1 MNDERSNSEELRQ
14 RAISLLY
21 LLFIA
26 LVFIYVP
33 SDFLDSINDTNRSFE
48 KTAEELSQLK
58 KSKFIMFEKTG
69 FGVSFKNLTDSFKY
83 RLISGVSDSAFNR
96 IERLKDYL
104 IDETGG
110 LNKYGY
116 PAKSKE
122 FDLIDHLMLNSNR
135 ATNLKNWIIE
145 YKKEIRPFL
154 SEGQE
159 TILDSI
165 LVIKEEIQTSK
176 GKLIPWEKFYFK
188 KTPLS
193 VTQMMLSKFQSE
205 IRLVEYLVLD
215 KYERDFL
222 QDVFIKTGIAA
233 PIKDDEGL
241 AEGNSLILRK
251 NKPFY
256 RVGEEVEIQP
266 VIEGVSSDSIT
277 PNNITANY
285 KVGDLV
291 KVAEVSE
298 NGTIKFTPTISG
310 EYTVN
315 ADFKGQSSTSVG
327 ISVFNPKPVINREDL
342 EVLYLGIRNPLRI
355 ETDNLN
361 PNSLV
366 VKSDLGQIRKI
377 NDLYYAKF
385 DKKGEVTITVESNV
399 DGKTIHV
406 NSRKFYVK
414 DLPLPFATLNSL
426 RSGEILV
433 DNMKKQ
439 RKLFIES
446 DLYDTEDFYNVK
458 QFRLTRI
465 SGDRFEVNQLPRVNR
480 TANFGPST
488 IEMVNKADRGDLF
501 VFDEIV
507 VIGANGKEH
516 ELQALAFKVI

>member
-1 MNDERSNSEELRQ
+1 M
-14 RAISLLY
+14 Y

-48 KTAEELSQLK
+48 KTAEELSELK
-58 KSKFIMFEKTG
+58 ESKFIMFEKTG

-83 RLISGVSDSAFNR
+83 RLISGVSDTAFNR
-96 IERLKDYL
+96 IERLKNFL
-104 IDETGG
+104 IEETGG

-122 FDLIDHLMLNSNR
+122 FDIIDHLMLNSNR
-135 ATNLKNWIIE
+135 ASNLKSWIVE
-145 YKKEIRPFL
+145 YKKEIRPYL
-154 SEGQE
+154 SDGQE

-222 QDVFIKTGIAA
+222 KEVFIKSGIATA
-233 PIKDDEGL
+233 KNEEENIADGK
-241 AEGNSLILRK
+241 SLILRK
-251 NKPFY
+251 NKPYY
-256 RVGEEVEIQP
+256 RVGEEIEIEP
-266 VIEGVSSDSIT
+266 TIEGVPADSL
-277 PNNITANY
+277 NSKNLTANF
-285 KVGDLV
+285 KVGDFV
-291 KVAEVSE
+291 EEAQVGED
-298 NGTIKFTPTISG
+298 GTIKFTPKTSG

-315 ADFKGQSSTSVG
+315 ADFKGQSSTSVD

-355 ETDNLN
+355 EAENLDA
-361 PNSLV
+361 STLIV
-366 VKSDLGQIRKI
+366 SSDEGQIRKI

-385 DKKGEVTITVESNV
+385 SKVGEVTITVEADVN
-399 DGKTIHV
+399 GEKIHV
-406 NSRKFYVK
+406 NSRKFNIRE
-414 DLPLPFATLNSL
+414 LPLPYATLNSL
-426 RSGEILV
+426 RSGEIV
-433 DNMKKQ
+433 DANMKKQ

-446 DLYDTEDFYNVK
+446 DLYNTDDFYNVK

-488 IEMVNKADRGDLF
+488 IEMVNKAQKGDLF

-507 VIGANGKEH
+507 VIGANGKEY

>member
-1 MNDERSNSEELRQ
+1 MNEEKSNSEELRQ

-48 KTAEELSQLK
+48 KTAHELSDLRR
-58 KSKFIMFEKTG
+58 SKFIMFEKTG
-69 FGVSFKNLTDSFKY
+69 LGVSFKNLTDSFKY
-83 RLISGVSDSAFNR
+83 KLISGVSDTAFNR
-96 IERLKDYL
+96 IERLKKYL

-135 ATNLKNWIIE
+135 ASNLKNWIVE
-145 YKKEIRPFL
+145 YKKEISPYL
-154 SEGQE
+154 SDGQE
-159 TILDSI
+159 SVLDSI

-176 GKLIPWEKFYFK
+176 GKLVPWEKFFFK

-193 VTQMMLSKFQSE
+193 VTLMMLSKFQSE
-205 IRLVEYLVLD
+205 IRLIEYLVLD

-222 QDVFIKTGIAA
+222 EDVFVKTGIAA
-233 PIKDDEGL
+233 PIVNDESL
-241 AEGNSLILRK
+241 AEGNSFLLRK
-251 NKPFY
+251 NKPFF

-266 VIEGVSSDSIT
+266 MIDGLPSDSLN
-277 PNNITANY
+277 PNTLTASF

-291 KVAEVSE
+291 QLAKVTED
-298 NGTIKFTPTISG
+298 GTIKFTPTISG

-315 ADFKGQSSTSVG
+315 ADFKGESSSSVD
-327 ISVFNPKPVINREDL
+327 ISVFNPKPIINREDL

-355 ETDNLN
+355 ETDNLD
-361 PNSLV
+361 PQSLFV
-366 VKSDLGQIRKI
+366 SSDVGQIRKI

-385 DKKGEVTITVESNV
+385 DKVGEVTVTVEAQV
-399 DGKTIHV
+399 EGEKIHV
-406 NSRKFYVK
+406 NSRKFYIR
-414 DLPLPFATLNSL
+414 DLPLPYASLNSL
-426 RSGEILV
+426 RSGEIL
-433 DNMKKQ
+433 DNNMKKQ

-446 DLYDTEDFYNVK
+446 DLNNTEEFYNVK

-465 SGDRFEVNQLPRVNR
+465 SGDRFEVNQLPNVNR

-488 IEMVNKADRGDLF
+488 IEMVNKASKGDLY

-507 VIGANGKEH
+507 VIGANGREH